1 MVDRACRNCRLISER
16 SVCPNCKSS
25 DLSEDFSGLVI
36 ILNPADSVI
45 AKIMNIE
52 TKGRYAVRIR

>member
-36 ILNPADSVI
+36 ILNPADSAI